1 MLRLLSIILETAVDT
16 DRVPVQVM
24 SCHGVYLSKFLAAH
38 HLLLHSDTAP
48 LPQEARHMVATMAAA
63 RLACSYLTHHH
74 RTQLRLLGRGDTAE
88 AGLAAFPAKVNMN
101 MMN

>member
-1 MLRLLSIILETAVDT
+1 MLRLLSIILETVADT

-88 AGLAAFPAKVNMN
+88 AGLVAFPAKVNM
-101 MMN
+101 MN